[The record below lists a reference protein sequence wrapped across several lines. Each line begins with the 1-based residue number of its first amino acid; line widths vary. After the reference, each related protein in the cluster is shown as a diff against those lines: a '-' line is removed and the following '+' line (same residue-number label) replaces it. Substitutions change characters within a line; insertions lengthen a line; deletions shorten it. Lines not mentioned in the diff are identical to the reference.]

1 MNKKYLGLVL
11 SALMFVAVVVSN
23 LGSIAPAQAQGPEG
37 ATAATT
43 WNTNGNTAGNKSFIG
58 TTNNK
63 PFVFKTNNVE
73 RMRVEKDGNVG
84 IGTNKPSQTLH
95 VNGVTLMG
103 ENGGVYGFTARG
115 GETLYP
121 SLTFNEGA
129 APNYSAGEDGYG
141 GIFQFN
147 NSTGN
152 LTYYTGPAAVVGGA
166 RINTPRMT
174 IAANG
179 KVGIGET
186 EPQQTLDV
194 MGDFQVSNSSG
205 LYSLF
210 AGQDR
215 TVSVGALAQST
226 THHLCYFG
234 TYTLSTCSSAAE
246 YVPSIDA
253 GKGFPQTA
261 DLVSIAPEVK
271 NQYGDAHGPFVV
283 QKSAKA
289 CDENLLG
296 YIVKPES
303 GADGVYLNEHYL
315 PLAIYGYFPAKVT
328 MENGGIKRGD
338 AITSS
343 SKAGYGMKATDAC
356 KVIGYALED
365 ANTDGTIQVFANFG
379 DNAAAQVKAL
389 QQENAALKQLLL
401 KMEPRLAALEG
412 TQNVAMRVTDPRA
425 VVKGYY
431 AATKAKDI
439 ETALTFL
446 ADDIELVQINPAPY
460 SATTVKGVQ
469 AAKHA
474 LESSEVL
481 SFYVEDF
488 RADGNKVTYSMTEW
502 LDPRR
507 VGMNYPQ
514 PRQSRLTAIVL
525 GDKIVSITEASDADL
540 ALHTK

>member
-1 MNKKYLGLVL
+1 VTTIFFYRRKNQIPSERAPRAQFTLVHKEDNMNKLRFGLVL
-11 SALMFVAVVVSN
+11 SVLMVAAFLVASI
-23 LGSIAPAQAQGPEG
+23 GSIAPARAQGPEG
-37 ATAATT
+37 LDAITT
-43 WNTNGNTAGNKSFIG
+43 WNTNGNKSSNKSFIG

-63 PFVFKTNNVE
+63 PFVFKTNNAE
-73 RMRVEKDGNVG
+73 RMRIEKDGNVG
-84 IGTNKPSQTLH
+84 IGTNKPSQTLQ
-95 VNGVTLMG
+95 VNGVTLLG
-103 ENGGVYGFTARG
+103 ENGGVYGFTVRG

-121 SLTFNEGA
+121 TLTFNEGA
-129 APNYSAGEDGYG
+129 APNYPAGEDGYG

-152 LTYYTGPAAVVGGA
+152 LTYYTAPAATVGGA

-186 EPQQTLDV
+186 DPQQTLDV
-194 MGDFQVSNSSG
+194 TGDFQVSNSSG

-210 AGQDR
+210 AGADR
-215 TVSVGALAQST
+215 RVSVGALAPST
-226 THHLCYFG
+226 TNHLCYFG

-261 DLVSIAPEVK
+261 DLVSIAPDVK
-271 NQYGDAHGPFVV
+271 NPYGDAHGPFVV

-328 MENGGIKRGD
+328 MENGAIKRGD

-365 ANTDGTIQVFANFG
+365 ANADGTIQVFANFG
-379 DNAAAQVKAL
+379 DNAAAQVREL
-389 QQENAALKQLLL
+389 QQENDALKQLLL
-401 KMEPRLAALEG
+401 KFETRLAALEVNMAPR
-412 TQNVAMRVTDPRA
+412 TIVA
-425 VVKGYY
+425 
-431 AATKAKDI
+431 
-439 ETALTFL
+439 
-446 ADDIELVQINPAPY
+446 Q
-460 SATTVKGVQ
+460 
-469 AAKHA
+469 
-474 LESSEVL
+474 EV
-481 SFYVEDF
+481 
-488 RADGNKVTYSMTEW
+488 R
-502 LDPRR
+502 
-507 VGMNYPQ
+507 
-514 PRQSRLTAIVL
+514 
-525 GDKIVSITEASDADL
+525 
-540 ALHTK
+540 